1 MGLDTGEAYI
11 DARLGRGVDAPP
23 FTALACLN
31 PPVGH
36 ATLPPL
42 RRWFM
47 RKKMMFALVPLTA
60 LSLNACATLFT
71 GTKDTINFNSN
82 PAGATVLID
91 GIEVGKTPITV
102 PVKRSLSGKTVILR
116 MAGYQ
121 DRTFELSQEFNVVSV
136 LNLASIVGWGIDAA
150 TGSIMKYDRK
160 DYQMDLER
168 RTSMAQQL
176 GVQHVVLMDELARDA
191 EGNSI
196 IPQVFGGSIAIVDT
210 QTQQIIVAK

>member
-1 MGLDTGEAYI
+1 
-11 DARLGRGVDAPP
+11 
-23 FTALACLN
+23 
-31 PPVGH
+31 
-36 ATLPPL
+36 
-42 RRWFM
+42 M
-47 RKKMMFALVPLTA
+47 RKKMMLALVPLTA
-60 LSLNACATLFT
+60 LALNACATLFT

-136 LNLASIVGWGIDAA
+136 LNLASILGWGIDAA

-210 QTQQIIVAK
+210 QTQQVIVAK